1 MVFGGGHVVLPL
13 LEAETV
19 AKGVMSRD
27 EFLAGYGFAQ
37 AMPGPMFSFGA
48 YVGALVGLGGNPW
61 VGGPLGVVLI
71 FLPGM
76 ILLSIGM
83 PIWNAY
89 KQVNIIRASL
99 RGASAAVVGLILAAL
114 IHMLRSGVINTLIE
128 ACMVVGL
135 AVIVYKKIVPVWAV
149 VLSGVGIG
157 FLV

>member
-1 MVFGGGHVVLPL
+1 
-13 LEAETV
+13 
-19 AKGVMSRD
+19 
-27 EFLAGYGFAQ
+27 
-37 AMPGPMFSFGA
+37 
-48 YVGALVGLGGNPW
+48 
-61 VGGPLGVVLI
+61 
-71 FLPGM
+71 
-76 ILLSIGM
+76 M